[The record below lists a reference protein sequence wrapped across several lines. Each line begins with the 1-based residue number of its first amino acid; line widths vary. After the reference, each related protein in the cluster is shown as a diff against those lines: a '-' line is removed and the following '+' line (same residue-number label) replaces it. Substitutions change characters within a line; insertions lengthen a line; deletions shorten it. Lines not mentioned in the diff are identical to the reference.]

1 MDALVACFIDIV
13 STYRLRVE
21 VQDGKQTGTS
31 ERELAINIGRIFTDM
46 TRLYQQGMTF
56 DPAGYADLMQRRFD
70 ATDDTTETWA
80 LFREYNRFLVLIL
93 DSKEHPGLLARFRDA
108 GLGQWAELQVDRQ
121 TFRPF
126 AEGLVRWAE
135 EHLLK
140 GGKFSRDDAE
150 QIFMVANLYE
160 LTLSPKMM
168 RVIEDHALEFAK
180 ESDSIP
186 SDRSAGTNQV
196 LH

>member
-1 MDALVACFIDIV
+1 MGIV
-13 STYRLRVE
+13 GAYRLRVQ
-21 VQDGKQTGTS
+21 VQDGKHTGAS
-31 ERELAINIGRIFTDM
+31 EHELAIDISCTFTEM
-46 TRLYQQGMTF
+46 IRLYEQGMTF
-56 DPAGYADLMQRRFD
+56 DPAGYACLMQRRFD

-80 LFREYNRFLVLIL
+80 LFREYNRFLVLIE
-93 DSKEHPGLLARFRDA
+93 DSKKHPGLLARFRDA
-108 GLGQWAELQVDRQ
+108 GLGEWAELQVDRQ

-140 GGKFSRDDAE
+140 GGRFSRDAAE

-160 LTLSPKMM
+160 LALSPGMM

-186 SDRSAGTNQV
+186 SDRSAGTNQI